1 MSKQKHNRYQ
11 KKAAKNS
18 IVEHIT
24 HGLPTKHNVK
34 NTLLETGKDLVI
46 GVLGGGLVGA
56 AIGKPSLLVGLGVA
70 GIGHFTEH
78 HLATLFGIGIMAAN
92 GFQKQTVSGLDGM
105 DGVKERL
112 EAYKEN
118 FAEKLYIKHIIPK
131 KLDSGVHGMG
141 ELQFF
146 NYAHDID
153 ELNEMRSELSNEL
166 KALDNIEK
174 QIEQS
179 GIDHAHNTGINL
191 NEHEEHEEDGEHE
204 HEEDEHG
211 EHEEHS
217 GHHHSHKHAD
227 GQTTTKEEPAF
238 DLNETNI

>member
-1 MSKQKHNRYQ
+1 MSKQKHNRYE

-18 IVEHIT
+18 IVEHLAN
-24 HGLPTKHNVK
+24 GLPTKHNVK

-92 GFQKQTVSGLDGM
+92 GFQKQTVSGLEGI

-118 FAEKLYIKHIIPK
+118 FAEKLYIKHIITK

-146 NYAHDID
+146 NYANDID
-153 ELNEMRSELSNEL
+153 ELNEMRGELSNEL
-166 KALDNIEK
+166 KALDSIEK

-179 GIDHAHNTGINL
+179 GIDHAHNTGINID
-191 NEHEEHEEDGEHE
+191 EQVGQGHD
-204 HEEDEHG
+204 EDEDD
-211 EHEEHS
+211 ENT
-217 GHHHSHKHAD
+217 GHQRSYS
-227 GQTTTKEEPAF
+227 QTETGVNAKTKEEAAF
-238 DLNETNI
+238 DLDETNI

>member
-1 MSKQKHNRYQ
+1 MSKQKHNRYEKQ
-11 KKAAKNS
+11 AAKNS
-18 IVEHIT
+18 IVEHLT

-70 GIGHFTEH
+70 GIGHFTEQ

-92 GFQKQTVSGLDGM
+92 GFQKQTVSGLEGI
-105 DGVKERL
+105 DGVKERM

-118 FAEKLYIKHIIPK
+118 FAEKLYIKHIITK

-153 ELNEMRSELSNEL
+153 ELNEMRDELSNEL

-174 QIEQS
+174 GIEQS
-179 GIDHAHNTGINL
+179 GIDHAHNTGIDL
-191 NEHEEHEEDGEHE
+191 NEDDEHQGHEQ
-204 HEEDEHG
+204 EEDEQG
-211 EHEEHS
+211 EYDEHT
-217 GHHHSHKHAD
+217 GDHHSHTHAD
-227 GQTTTKEEPAF
+227 ADVNAKAQDEPAAF